1 MLRAGIEYLEKDDIV
16 RHIVAK
22 KLRGYEGTTRKEVYY
37 ICEVSEE
44 ALIWNTLYNT
54 IHHKK

>member
-22 KLRGYEGTTRKEVYY
+22 KLRGYEGTTRKKF
-37 ICEVSEE
+37 
-44 ALIWNTLYNT
+44 T
-54 IHHKK
+54 IYVRSARKL